1 MGRKK
6 KQASETEAEMEGSG
20 EEGEPQGLAYLAR
33 EFNKSINQ
41 TESKLV
47 IHLQENYDI
56 TRRGQAEITETLK
69 KVDDNLRKVDENQTR
84 IVDLLLQ
91 ITHKGKGL
99 EIYENRETGGS

>member
-1 MGRKK
+1 MHRYSGIYMGRKK

-20 EEGEPQGLAYLAR
+20 EEEEPQGLAYLAR

-69 KVDDNLRKVDENQTR
+69 KVDDNLRKVDEN
-84 IVDLLLQ
+84 
-91 ITHKGKGL
+91 
-99 EIYENRETGGS
+99 